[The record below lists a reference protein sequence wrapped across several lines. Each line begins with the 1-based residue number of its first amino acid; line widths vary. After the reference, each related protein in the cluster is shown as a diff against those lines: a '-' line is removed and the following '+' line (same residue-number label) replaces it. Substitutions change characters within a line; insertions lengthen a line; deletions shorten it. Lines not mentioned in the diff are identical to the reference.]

1 MKSFNGDIMVSNITI
16 FGLNNTFAK
25 EVGRFLSDELEMFF
39 ADVMELLKFDFINL
53 VEAQNIVGKE
63 YILKQERVKIKTLSS
78 YENTIISCDFRSLN
92 TPDNYANLH
101 NGSVMIYLK
110 LSNESLSEVN
120 KTFKDSS
127 DYDLFSD
134 VTINY
139 LESKADIVCDVSGL
153 NVEDSEKKAVT
164 SLMEYYKQKGV

>member
-1 MKSFNGDIMVSNITI
+1 MVSNITI

-92 TPDNYANLH
+92 TPDN
-101 NGSVMIYLK
+101 
-110 LSNESLSEVN
+110 
-120 KTFKDSS
+120 
-127 DYDLFSD
+127 
-134 VTINY
+134 
-139 LESKADIVCDVSGL
+139 
-153 NVEDSEKKAVT
+153 
-164 SLMEYYKQKGV
+164 